1 MYTDFFGL
9 REKPF
14 SITPDPR
21 YLFMSERHGEAL
33 AHLVYGVTESGGF
46 IQLTGEVG
54 TGKTTLVRTLLLN
67 RMPDN
72 ADVAV
77 VLNPQLSVLEFLA
90 TICEELHIDVAH
102 NRGSIKAQTDA
113 LNRHLLAAHSE
124 GRRTILI
131 VDEAQNLSPAV
142 LEQVRLLTNLETAK
156 QKLLQIILIGQ
167 PELRELL
174 ARNDLR
180 QLAQRITGRYHLQ
193 PLTREETAQYIE
205 HRLKVAGALGE
216 VFDSGAKKELFRL
229 SKGVPRLINVIC
241 DRALLGAYSVES
253 RRVNR
258 RLVRRAAAEVSGEL
272 QRPLWLRPVLAT
284 ATVVAITVIA
294 ASFWWLAQGSVLVAA
309 SETPAAAVAAEPME
323 ADTDSGIGTP
333 PTKQVMEPE
342 IPVVDEAIEVPSLN
356 EQLQLG
362 AELTTTAS
370 ALTSLF
376 EAWGLAYQASAKS
389 GCEQASEA
397 GLACLYQRGSWSGL
411 KQMDRPAILTLVDD
425 NGDRHEVLLAAIHDD
440 SAVLS
445 IGGVVVEHPV
455 SDILQ
460 SWFGQYMLLWRP
472 VSGTPVSLGPG
483 SRNEGVVW
491 LRRSLGTIGP
501 EYATANED
509 SDAFDAE
516 LERAVRQFQ
525 RDQRLSVDG
534 LAGKQ
539 TQIVI
544 NSLLAGDGT
553 PRLTVP
559 ILAAQE

>member
-1 MYTDFFGL
+1 
-9 REKPF
+9 
-14 SITPDPR
+14 
-21 YLFMSERHGEAL
+21 
-33 AHLVYGVTESGGF
+33 
-46 IQLTGEVG
+46 
-54 TGKTTLVRTLLLN
+54 
-67 RMPDN
+67 MPNN

-90 TICEELHIDVAH
+90 TICEELHIDVTH

-113 LNRHLLAAHSE
+113 LNRHLLDAHSE

-180 QLAQRITGRYHLQ
+180 QLAQRITGRYHLK
-193 PLTREETAQYIE
+193 PLTRDETAQYIE

-229 SKGVPRLINVIC
+229 SQGVPRLINVIC

-253 RRVNR
+253 RRVNK

-272 QRPLWLRPVLAT
+272 ERPLWLRPALTTGA
-284 ATVVAITVIA
+284 VVSVAVIA
-294 ASFWWLAQGSVLVAA
+294 TSVWWLSQGPDLVST
-309 SETPAAAVAAEPME
+309 SETAAAAVAAEPLE
-323 ADTDSGIGTP
+323 AGPGSEIAEP
-333 PTKQVMEPE
+333 PTPQSQDVAVD
-342 IPVVDEAIEVPSLN
+342 VVDEEVELPTLN

-362 AELTTTAS
+362 ATLTTTGS

-376 EAWGLAYQASAKS
+376 EIWGLEYRTSAQDVCSQASD
-389 GCEQASEA
+389 A

-411 KQMDRPAILTLVDD
+411 KQMDRPAIMTLVDD
-425 NGDRHEVLLAAIHDD
+425 DGDRHEVLLTAIHDD
-440 SAVLS
+440 TAELS
-445 IGGVVVEHPV
+445 IGGVLVEHPV

-472 VSGTPVSLGPG
+472 VGGTPVSFAPG
-483 SRNEGVVW
+483 SRNDGVVW
-491 LRRSLGTIGP
+491 LRSSLAAISS
-501 EYATANED
+501 EYATANAE
-509 SDAFDAE
+509 SDAFGAE
-516 LERAVRQFQ
+516 LDRIVRQFQ
-525 RDQRLSVDG
+525 RDHRLSVDG
-534 LAGKQ
+534 VAGQQ

-544 NSLLAGDGT
+544 NSLLAADGT
-553 PRLTVP
+553 PRLTMP
-559 ILAAQE
+559 RLAAQE

>member
-67 RMPDN
+67 RMPNN

-113 LNRHLLAAHSE
+113 LNRHLLGAHSE

-180 QLAQRITGRYHLQ
+180 QLAQRITGRYHLE

-229 SKGVPRLINVIC
+229 SEGVPRLINVIC

-258 RLVRRAAAEVSGEL
+258 RLVRRAAAEVSGQLE
-272 QRPLWLRPVLAT
+272 RPLWLRPALA
-284 ATVVAITVIA
+284 ASGVIGVAVIA
-294 ASFWWLAQGSVLVAA
+294 ASFWWLSQGPVPVST
-309 SETPAAAVAAEPME
+309 SEVPAAAVAAEPTE
-323 ADTDSGIGTP
+323 ADAGFEVGTL
-333 PTKQVMEPE
+333 PTEQFQETE
-342 IPVVDEAIEVPSLN
+342 IDVADEAIEEPPLN

-362 AELTTTAS
+362 AELQQHRS
-370 ALTSLF
+370 ARL
-376 EAWGLAYQASAKS
+376 QHV
-389 GCEQASEA
+389 
-397 GLACLYQRGSWSGL
+397 
-411 KQMDRPAILTLVDD
+411 AIL
-425 NGDRHEVLLAAIHDD
+425 REA
-440 SAVLS
+440 
-445 IGGVVVEHPV
+445 
-455 SDILQ
+455 
-460 SWFGQYMLLWRP
+460 FGKQH
-472 VSGTPVSLGPG
+472 SLEMAG
-483 SRNEGVVW
+483 R
-491 LRRSLGTIGP
+491 
-501 EYATANED
+501 
-509 SDAFDAE
+509 
-516 LERAVRQFQ
+516 VRQAH
-525 RDQRLSVDG
+525 DAHLVTG
-534 LAGKQ
+534 LGAPFHARHHGGCDLARGRAGFDRARE
-539 TQIVI
+539 
-544 NSLLAGDGT
+544 LR
-553 PRLTVP
+553 P
-559 ILAAQE
+559 

>member
-1 MYTDFFGL
+1 MYTEFFGL

-67 RMPDN
+67 RMPNN

-90 TICEELHIDVAH
+90 TICEELHIDVTH

-113 LNRHLLAAHSE
+113 LNRHLLDAHSE

-180 QLAQRITGRYHLQ
+180 QLAQRITGRYHLE
-193 PLTREETAQYIE
+193 PLTRDETAQYIE

-216 VFDSGAKKELFRL
+216 VFDSGAKKSVFNL
-229 SKGVPRLINVIC
+229 SQGVPRLINVIC
-241 DRALLGAYSVES
+241 DRALLGAYSEES

-272 QRPLWLRPVLAT
+272 ERPVWLRPALAT
-284 ATVVAITVIA
+284 TAVIGIAVIA
-294 ASFWWLAQGSVLVAA
+294 ASIWSYTQQSAGNS
-309 SETPAAAVAAEPME
+309 SEALLDAPAVAAEPQEKELAAEPE
-323 ADTDSGIGTP
+323 AAQPEPVAEATVEPAAPVAGTP
-333 PTKQVMEPE
+333 T
-342 IPVVDEAIEVPSLN
+342 LN

-362 AELTTTAS
+362 APLTTTTS

-376 EAWGLAYQASAKS
+376 EAWGLEYQAAAQSACS
-389 GCEQASEA
+389 QASRA
-397 GLACLYQRGSWSGL
+397 GLVCLYQRGSWSGL
-411 KQMDRPAILTLVDD
+411 KQMDRPAIMTLVDD
-425 NGDRHEVLLAAIHDD
+425 AGESHEVLLT
-440 SAVLS
+440 AVRGDTVELS
-445 IGGVVVEHPV
+445 IGGVLVEHPA
-455 SDILQ
+455 SSLLE
-460 SWFGQYMLLWRP
+460 SWFGQYLLLWRP
-472 VSGTPVSLGPG
+472 PGGTPVSLGRG
-483 SRNEGVVW
+483 ERNESVVW
-491 LRRSLGTIGP
+491 LRASLAAIDPRYTI
-501 EYATANED
+501 ANQE
-509 SDAFDAE
+509 SDVYDAE
-516 LERAVRQFQ
+516 LEQLVRRFQ
-525 RDQRLSVDG
+525 RDHRLSVDG
-534 LAGKQ
+534 VAGQQ

-544 NSLLAGDGT
+544 NSLLAVDGT
-553 PRLTVP
+553 PRLTRD
-559 ILAAQE
+559 